1 MRTVKVK
8 ICGITREEDLEAACR
23 IGADFIG
30 FVVGVPSSPR
40 NLELEEAE
48 RLIKLVP
55 KNVKSVLVTV
65 PNSLEEVLE
74 ACRLLKPNIIQLHG
88 GDFLDLSGLRERLP
102 SISLVRAFSASE
114 SVVDRVVRE
123 ARFAD
128 GILVDSFAE
137 GRVGGS
143 GIVHDWNISRRV
155 RDIIYPKPLILAG
168 GLNPSNVSEAVK
180 AVKPYAVDVS
190 TGVESRPGF
199 KDLFKMETFVK
210 RAKSVVLDDDYN
222 GATL

>member
-8 ICGITREEDLEAACR
+8 ICGITKEEDLEAACR

-40 NLELEEAE
+40 NLKLEEAE
-48 RLIKLVP
+48 HLIKLVP

-65 PNSLEEVLE
+65 LKSLEEVLE
-74 ACRLLKPNIIQLHG
+74 ACRLLKPNIIQLHCE
-88 GDFLDLSGLRERLP
+88 DFLDLSVLREKLP
-102 SISLVRAFSASE
+102 SALLVRAFPALE
-114 SVVDRVVRE
+114 NVVERVVRE

-137 GRVGGS
+137 GRLGGT
-143 GIVHDWNISRRV
+143 GVVHDWYISRRV

-180 AVKPYAVDVS
+180 TVRPYAVDVS
-190 TGVESRPGF
+190 TGVESKPGF
-199 KDLFKMETFVK
+199 KDLFKMEIFIK
-210 RAKSVVLDDDYN
+210 RAKSVVLGDEYCSV
-222 GATL
+222 TL

>member
-40 NLELEEAE
+40 NLKLEEAE
-48 RLIKLVP
+48 HLIKLIP
-55 KNVKSVLVTV
+55 KDVKSVLVTV

-74 ACRLLKPNIIQLHG
+74 ACRLLKPNIIQLHCEG
-88 GDFLDLSGLRERLP
+88 FLDLSVLREKLP
-102 SISLVRAFSASE
+102 SALLVRAFPASE
-114 SVVDRVVRE
+114 NVVERVVCE

-137 GRVGGS
+137 KRLGGT
-143 GIVHDWNISRRV
+143 GVVHDWNISRRI

-168 GLNPSNVSEAVK
+168 GLNPSNVCEAVK
-180 AVKPYAVDVS
+180 TVKPYAVDVS
-190 TGVESRPGF
+190 TGVESKPGF
-199 KDLFKMETFVK
+199 KDLFKMEIFVK
-210 RAKSVVLDDDYN
+210 RAKSVVLDDEYCSV
-222 GATL
+222 AL